1 MSHKKNHT
9 KTLPLTKKTLPLTK
23 KDVETDKNV
32 IKRSKSI
39 HLSKNLT
46 LDDKLWEVSESFIDQ
61 YGLVSMHLDS
71 FNCAIEEMI
80 PKIVEEKGKISLVR
94 NGQTHKVDFT
104 NMVFTSPVHKNDSGL
119 VTESNPKM
127 CMDLSISYS
136 SGIYLDIIYKGPN
149 NQYNKYEKKYIGDIY
164 VPVYSNLCNL
174 SKIKGDKYQ
183 LAALEEDINDLG
195 GYYILKGSQKVIVP
209 QVRPSHNNI
218 HIYTGKAVS
227 TNSKPKFSKYT
238 ETRCGGLTSHI
249 TTVQVGI
256 CIKSGLV
263 SVSIPYIDSCSIPL
277 GILFCALGLKNSK
290 EISSFV
296 FEKKWYIEPPTPKHK
311 IAILVLV
318 KSLEQSWS
326 ILNDKN
332 QQRVAL
338 HYIGTRSK
346 KGTNKPHNQ
355 TLSQK
360 DLEIEYEQI
369 VTLAK
374 MLLSIEFLPHIGTGE
389 NYNIEKCIFL
399 GYMVRKL
406 LLCHV
411 GILPVSDRDHTA
423 NKRIH
428 TSGMIMAAHF
438 YKAFCQLTGK
448 IVSCIDGDIK
458 KNKPVNISS
467 YITQPHIITTSFTSA
482 LMANK
487 WNTGPV
493 QGISQTIDNFNFVS
507 TLSFLRKF
515 IIPMANDGGKIEPPR
530 HLHGSQWGT
539 SCVTGDTLITLAD
552 SSLVEMKELDNRA
565 VMSVNPVTLKNEPT
579 NIFNNIVISDSELL
593 LIEDD
598 EGKTIKCTKDHPFLV
613 YEKGVHRFVPAENLR
628 VGYNL
633 TCMDSGNNLYG
644 HINFRKDYNRIII
657 GEQVYITKIIN
668 IVKLGFKDTV
678 YDFTTVSKNHT
689 FISNGF
695 ITHNCPYE
703 TPEGKKVGLVQI
715 LPTCAIVTVGCDH
728 RPVIEFLRDMNII
741 GMNELVGKKEGDL
754 YDMNNFLSNTRIF
767 VNGIPQGCTKFPEEV
782 VSTLIGLRRKCN
794 LNPFISIAHDHID
807 KEIRISTDAGRSC
820 RGLVTLKNGEISIP
834 EQLLDEMRQNRL
846 GHHSANLKFTSEK
859 SVWMYLLEN
868 GYVEIIDKDEEENL
882 NVAIYPSD
890 LASMPISTRIQYT
903 HCEMTPDMIEG
914 IGANTSPKND
924 CNQAPRN
931 IYQAAMAKQAIGSPG
946 LNHLFH
952 RKSKWHS
959 LVYPQKPIINT
970 RIARKVGLDNVP
982 MGQNAT
988 VLVMPWYG
996 YNQEDS
1002 LVINKNAVERG
1013 FMCSY
1018 AYVAHEAVIKN
1029 LELPGSVKFETF
1041 EIPKK
1046 EECNDYRGNPSKLIK
1061 KDQWCYVPEGIEV
1074 EKGDILIGMT
1084 IKHAANARYVNSS
1097 IYTKNKTNI
1106 SIIYDQKWPA
1116 VVHSV
1121 LCGKNG
1127 DGYMCIKIVTRQYRK
1142 PVRGDKFAARHGQ
1155 KGTVGELLDSR
1166 DMPFLT
1172 RLGYTPNILLNPL
1185 AFPSRMTIG
1194 ALIEAVMGISLSA
1207 SALKCPEYHMP
1218 LCLDGKSDNDAL
1230 CITKDLGKKDYK
1242 YPDGFDPYED
1252 YKMCLDGDA
1261 SPFVKSFDRD
1271 YVLECIKKLGVP
1283 GFCEE
1288 EVMNPQTG
1296 KKLKVLIFSG
1306 VVYYQRL
1313 RHMVVDKIHARSTG
1327 SHHGLH
1333 RQPTEG
1339 RKKKGGF
1346 RIGHMERDNLSGDS
1360 RIFLREG
1367 FSVRIATLGKKFENV
1382 WGWNA
1387 ENDGLEKSKQV
1398 NFGIGKSRTVY
1409 AMTLQDGRVIK
1420 GSRNHPFY
1428 TEDNTYSDMKD
1439 LVVNKD
1445 RLACSILGPLVD
1457 FEEDMILCKNWTW
1470 DDKFFQ
1476 SIHEKKISLS
1486 GYEVFRKSL
1495 RLARLM
1501 GLVSTDGLVSSDK
1514 DSVLVF
1520 PDHLIDLRSVVD
1532 DIYDL
1537 TGLKPKA
1544 KSIEKVRYSVEIPLE
1559 LSKAVKKMGV
1569 ISGKRVKQESYFP
1582 TFINENT
1589 PLPILREFLGGLFG
1603 GDGHTV
1609 CISIHREKRD
1619 LMKSVSFSWTRDV
1632 ENLESLQKNMEFL
1645 QKLLLRF
1652 EIESSIH
1659 APKQTTASKKSY
1671 DRYMHKEIPLVI
1683 PLHCLVK
1690 FSEKIGFRYC
1700 EHKSLRL
1707 SAGVS
1712 YRMFREGVL
1721 RQRLWICEKVDE
1733 LVNYREKKNVN
1744 PKCIVLTKKAIETA
1758 VEELKSTEV
1767 ILHDKSIPTGKIV
1780 GRILTEKN
1788 NNELRCEGFPTI
1800 DEYLTDTRAIDFFDD
1815 CENTSA
1821 KCCIPK
1827 ESKFVPAYY
1836 LRVIDIRK
1844 TDQEEDMYDITVEG
1858 NESYVANGIVSHNC
1872 MLAQGIPEM
1881 VQDRLLYQSDVY
1893 KMPVCQ
1899 VCGLAA
1905 IDDGKNVY
1913 CRLCQTSKIVTVQLP
1928 FGTKLFSQEFSV
1940 LNLVP
1945 RMITL
1950 PEPK

>member
-1 MSHKKNHT
+1 MSHKKNHN
-9 KTLPLTKKTLPLTK
+9 KTLPLTKKSVK
-23 KDVETDKNV
+23 SDKNV
-32 IKRSKSI
+32 QSHTTLPPVLPIKT
-39 HLSKNLT
+39 LT
-46 LDDKLWEVSESFIDQ
+46 LDDKLWEVSDSFIDQ
-61 YGLVSMHLDS
+61 YGLASMHIDS

-80 PKIVEEKGKISLVR
+80 PAIVKEKGKITLMR
-94 NGQTHKVDFT
+94 NGHTHYTEFT
-104 NMVFTSPVHKNDSGL
+104 NLVFGSPVYKNDSGVVSRL
-119 VTESNPKM
+119 YPKI
-127 CMDLSISYS
+127 CMDESRSYA
-136 SGIYLDIIYKGPN
+136 SGIYCDIIYKGPN
-149 NQYNKYEKKYIGDIY
+149 GQYNKYEKKYIGDIY
-164 VPVYSNLCNL
+164 IPVYSNLCNL

-183 LAALEEDINDLG
+183 LAALEEDINDVG
-195 GYYILKGSQKVIVP
+195 GYFILKGSQKVVVP

-218 HIYTGKAVS
+218 HIYAGKAIS

-256 CIKSGLV
+256 CIKSTLI
-263 SVSIPYIDSCSIPL
+263 SVSIPYIDSYSIPI
-277 GILFCALGLKNSK
+277 GIVFCALGLKNAN

-296 FEKKWYIEPPTPKHK
+296 FEKAWFDKPPSPKHK
-311 IAILVLV
+311 DAIVVLV

-326 ILNDKN
+326 ILNDEN
-332 QQRVAL
+332 PRQAAL
-338 HYIGTRSK
+338 HYIGIRSK
-346 KGTNKPHNQ
+346 KTANKSQSQ

-360 DLEIEYEQI
+360 DIDIGYEQI
-369 VTLAK
+369 VLSAK
-374 MLLSIEFLPHIGTGE
+374 MLLSTEFLPHIGTGE
-389 NYNIEKCIFL
+389 TYDIEKCVFL

-411 GILPVSDRDHTA
+411 GLLPISDRDHTA

-448 IVSCIDGDIK
+448 IVSCIDSDVK
-458 KNKPVNISS
+458 KNKPVNVAS
-467 YITQPHIITTSFTSA
+467 YITQPHIITTSFTTA
-482 LMANK
+482 LMSNK
-487 WNTGPV
+487 WNAGPV
-493 QGISQTIDNFNFVS
+493 QGISQTIDNFNFVAS
-507 TLSFLRKF
+507 LSFLRKF
-515 IIPMANDGGKIEPPR
+515 IIPMANEGGKIEPPR
-530 HLHGSQWGT
+530 HLHGSQWGA
-539 SCVTGDTLITLAD
+539 S
-552 SSLVEMKELDNRA
+552 
-565 VMSVNPVTLKNEPT
+565 
-579 NIFNNIVISDSELL
+579 
-593 LIEDD
+593 
-598 EGKTIKCTKDHPFLV
+598 
-613 YEKGVHRFVPAENLR
+613 
-628 VGYNL
+628 
-633 TCMDSGNNLYG
+633 
-644 HINFRKDYNRIII
+644 
-657 GEQVYITKIIN
+657 
-668 IVKLGFKDTV
+668 
-678 YDFTTVSKNHT
+678 
-689 FISNGF
+689 
-695 ITHNCPYE
+695 CPYE

-715 LPTCAIVTVGCDH
+715 LPLGALVTVGCDYH
-728 RPVIEFLRDMNII
+728 PVIEFLRDMNIVSMSELI
-741 GMNELVGKKEGDL
+741 TKNELGF
-754 YDMNNFLSNTRIF
+754 YDMDEFLSNTRVF
-767 VNGIPQGCTKFPEEV
+767 VNGIPQGYTQFPKEIV
-782 VSTLIGLRRKCN
+782 NTLIRLRRKCN
-794 LNPFISIAHDHID
+794 LNPSISIAHDPID
-807 KEIRISTDAGRSC
+807 NEIRISTDAGRSY
-820 RGLVTLKNGEISIP
+820 RGLVTLKNGEITIP
-834 EQLLDEMRQNRL
+834 EKLLDEMRLHRL
-846 GHHSANLKFTSEK
+846 GFSNKNTNFTVEK
-859 SVWMYLLEN
+859 SVWMHLLEN
-868 GYVEIIDKDEEENL
+868 GYVELIDKDEEENL

-890 LASMPISTRIQYT
+890 LASMPIFTRLKYT

-914 IGANTSPKND
+914 VGANTSPKND

-931 IYQAAMAKQAIGSPG
+931 IYQSAMAKQAIGVPG
-946 LNHLFH
+946 LNHRYY
-952 RKSKWHS
+952 RKSKWHA

-988 VLVMPWYG
+988 VAVMPWYG

-1002 LVINKNAVERG
+1002 LVINKNAVDRG

-1029 LELPGSVKFETF
+1029 VELPGSIKFETF

-1046 EECNDYRGNPSKLIK
+1046 ETCNDYRGNPSKLVQH
-1061 KDQWCYVPEGIEV
+1061 DHWCYVPEGKEV
-1074 EKGDILIGMT
+1074 QKGDILIGMT
-1084 IKHAANARYVNSS
+1084 ITHAASARYVNSS
-1097 IYTKNKTNI
+1097 IYTKKKTNI

-1116 VVHSV
+1116 TVHSV

-1127 DGYMCIKIVTRQYRK
+1127 DGYMCIKLVTRQYRK

-1155 KGTVGELLDSR
+1155 KGTVGELVDSNN
-1166 DMPFLT
+1166 MPFLT

-1194 ALIEAVMGISLSA
+1194 ALIEAVMGVSLSA

-1218 LCLDGKSDNDAL
+1218 LCLDASSDTPKSCVTEDFGKNEYEYL
-1230 CITKDLGKKDYK
+1230 E
-1242 YPDGFDPYED
+1242 GFDPKVD
-1252 YKMCLDGDA
+1252 YNMFLDGDA

-1271 YVLECIKKLGVP
+1271 YVLGCIKKLGVP

-1296 KKLKVLIFSG
+1296 KKIKGLIFTG

-1346 RIGHMERDNLSGDS
+1346 RVGHMERDNLSGDS

-1382 WGWNA
+1382 WGWNV

-1420 GSRNHPFY
+1420 GSRHHPFY
-1428 TEDNTYSDMKD
+1428 TEDETYSDMKD
-1439 LVVNKD
+1439 LVVDSD
-1445 RLACSILGPLVD
+1445 RLACSSSGPLVD
-1457 FEEDMILCKNWTW
+1457 FEEDMILCKDWIW
-1470 DDKFFQ
+1470 DFSFFQ
-1476 SIHEKKISLS
+1476 NIHKEKILPND
-1486 GYEVFRKSL
+1486 YNVFRKSL

-1501 GLVSTDGLVSSDK
+1501 GLISTDGFVSSDK
-1514 DSVLVF
+1514 DNALVF
-1520 PDHLIDLRSVVD
+1520 PDHLIDVKTVID
-1532 DIYDL
+1532 DIYIL
-1537 TGLKPKA
+1537 TGYKPA
-1544 KSIEKVRYSVEIPLE
+1544 VKSLQKIRYSVEIPIE
-1559 LSKAVKKMGV
+1559 LSKVIKEMGV
-1569 ISGKRVKQESYFP
+1569 IMGKRVKQESYFP
-1582 TFINENT
+1582 GFITEHT

-1609 CISIHREKRD
+1609 CISMHREKRD

-1632 ENLESLQKNMEFL
+1632 ENLESLRKNMEFL
-1645 QKLLLRF
+1645 QKLLLKF

-1659 APKQTTASKKSY
+1659 APKQTTMSKKSN

-1721 RQRLWICEKVDE
+1721 RQRMWICEKVDD
-1733 LVNYREKKNVN
+1733 LTNYREKKKNN
-1744 PKCIVLTKKAIETA
+1744 PKCVIQTKKAIEEA
-1758 VEELKSTEV
+1758 VEELQSKEA
-1767 ILHDKSIPTGKIV
+1767 ILHEKSVPTGKIV

-1788 NNELRCEGFPTI
+1788 NNELRCEGFPTVE
-1800 DEYLTDTRAIDFFDD
+1800 EYLTDIRAIDFFDD
-1815 CENTSA
+1815 DQEDTSA
-1821 KCCIPK
+1821 KCCIPRK
-1827 ESKFVPAYY
+1827 DKFVPAYY

-1858 NESYVANGIVSHNC
+1858 NESYVANGVVSHNC

-1899 VCGLAA
+1899 VCGLTA
-1905 IDDGKNVY
+1905 IDDGKTTY
-1913 CRLCQTSKIVTVQLP
+1913 CRLCQTSKIVNVQLP

-1945 RMITL
+1945 RMLTL
-1950 PEPK
+1950 PEPT